1 MAKKSRPK
9 NPGIKW
15 PQTPAAKAKEVAQHQ
30 DSIAAIATVGQL
42 MTAAAAVPS
51 PRAKK
56 LLSDAVQEMGKGT
69 IGAEQRGRKGEKR
82 SWEKHADHYFATNSA
97 WDEVNGIYTACIDL
111 LRTSLALAPLLREEE
126 LVILVKNKRLL
137 SRNIHAITNDT
148 KKLAEELGKIRNQ
161 HKDKGAGANS
171 QEDLM
176 LSCAV
181 FSEYVQFMERYD
193 SALMPLVVH
202 ASEQLQEALIALKE
216 TNPELADT
224 LNRKL
229 LENLAKI
236 RNIVA
241 DTTGADPVPVPG
253 EPEAEAPAVEAEP
266 A

>member
-1 MAKKSRPK
+1 MAKNSRPK

-15 PQTPAAKAKEVAQHQ
+15 PKTPAAQLKEAEQHQ
-30 DSIAAIATVGQL
+30 DSVAAIATVGQL

-69 IGAEQRGRKGEKR
+69 IGANQRSRKGEKR
-82 SWEKHADHYFATNSA
+82 SWEKHADHYFATNDA
-97 WDEVNGIYTACIDL
+97 WTEVNGIYFACIDL
-111 LRTSLALAPLLREEE
+111 LRTSLALVPLLKEEE
-126 LVILVKNKRLL
+126 LLVHVTNKRLL

-148 KKLAEELGKIRNQ
+148 KKLVEELGKIRAQ
-161 HKDKGAGANS
+161 HKDKDKGAIS

-176 LSCAV
+176 VSCAV

-202 ASEQLQEALIALKE
+202 ASEQLQEGLLKLKD
-216 TNPELADT
+216 TNPELAAE
-224 LNRKL
+224 LNHKL
-229 LENLAKI
+229 LSNLAKI

-241 DTTGADPVPVPG
+241 DTTGADPVPVPE
-253 EPEAEAPAVEAEP
+253 EPQAAAPAAEAEP